1 MKNNPYYEAALAYIK
16 EHDLNSLSTGTHV
29 IEEGRLWVN
38 IVETSLRP
46 TSEAL
51 LEVHDAFI
59 DIQIPLSG
67 PETFGVKPRSEC
79 TQPRG
84 EMDSVKD
91 ILFFDDAI
99 EETVTVEAG
108 EMIVFKPD
116 TAHAPLIGSGPI
128 RKAIFKVSV

>member
-1 MKNNPYYEAALAYIK
+1 
-16 EHDLNSLSTGTHV
+16 
-29 IEEGRLWVN
+29 
-38 IVETSLRP
+38 
-46 TSEAL
+46 
-51 LEVHDAFI
+51 VHDAFI

-99 EETVTVEAG
+99 EETVTVKAG

-116 TAHAPLIGSGPI
+116 TAHAPLIGFGPI

>member
-1 MKNNPYYEAALAYIK
+1 
-16 EHDLNSLSTGTHV
+16 
-29 IEEGRLWVN
+29 
-38 IVETSLRP
+38 
-46 TSEAL
+46 
-51 LEVHDAFI
+51 
-59 DIQIPLSG
+59 
-67 PETFGVKPRSEC
+67 
-79 TQPRG
+79 
-84 EMDSVKD
+84 MDSVKD